1 MKRLFTTTVLVI
13 AALSS
18 GCSTA
23 SYNKYADSTVAME
36 KEESVE
42 YTTKI
47 EALTAIA
54 IDAKSTEVTR
64 SSALMAI
71 AMIPKGKK
79 RELVAPKD
87 PLELGVSVLQI
98 GAQAY
103 SGWLGF
109 LLNTNNSTKGAANT
123 DIARQTLEAGT
134 VHFNLTQESKSK

>member
-1 MKRLFTTTVLVI
+1 MKMKKLFTVFALVLAVFLTGCTT
-13 AALSS
+13 AN
-18 GCSTA
+18 
-23 SYNKYADSTVAME
+23 YNKYADSTVAME
-36 KEESVE
+36 KEESAE

-54 IDAKSTEVTR
+54 IDAKSAEATR

-71 AMIPKGKK
+71 VMISKGKK

-87 PLELGVSVLQI
+87 PLDIGVSVLQI

-109 LLNTNNSTKGAANT
+109 LLNTNNSTKGPANT

-134 VHFNLTQESKSK
+134 IHFNLKPETK